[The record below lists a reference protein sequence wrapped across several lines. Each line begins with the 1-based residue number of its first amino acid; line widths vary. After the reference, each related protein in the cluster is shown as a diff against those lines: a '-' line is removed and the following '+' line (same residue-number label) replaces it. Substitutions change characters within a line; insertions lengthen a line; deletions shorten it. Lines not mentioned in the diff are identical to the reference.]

1 MRKHR
6 TQVISNII
14 IFVMLA
20 GLAVVSFP
28 LKSASVAKVN
38 PNVIYAGDIS
48 SDKVSFMINVY
59 WGTEYLD
66 GMLDVLDEYGVHTTF
81 FVGGTWV
88 SQNTAMLKEIIAR
101 GHEVGNHGY
110 HHKDHDKLS
119 EDMNVKEIEMMHR
132 LVSANADYEM
142 RLFAPPSGAYS
153 DTTVEV
159 ASRLGYKTIMWT
171 RDTVDWRD
179 KDSTIIY
186 NRAIKNI
193 KGGDLVLMHPTE
205 KTLEALPKI
214 LAYVQN
220 AGLVATTVSDNIF
233 ASV

>member
-1 MRKHR
+1 MRKRR

-14 IFVMLA
+14 IFVMLV

-28 LKSASVAKVN
+28 LKSASVARVN
-38 PNVIYAGDIS
+38 PNVIYSGDTS
-48 SDKVSFMINVY
+48 SDKVTFMINVY

-81 FVGGTWV
+81 FVGGVWV

-119 EDMNVKEIEMMHR
+119 EDMNIKEIDLTHK
-132 LVSANADYEM
+132 LVLANADYEM

-153 DTTVEV
+153 DVTVDV

-179 KDSTIIY
+179 KDATVIY